1 MNVTLGDR
9 RGYLLL
15 GLIIVIIS
23 SLTSAKPFTANF
35 TQFLTRQYY
44 GDTYIQCVDNN
55 FCYEANGNNA
65 WINNNTITIANHRM
79 SGGARRGEYYFLFTY
94 YRPSS
99 NERITV
105 RRYYLNGTYKD
116 TILDQI
122 IGNTL
127 GWGSLRC
134 GESTNNK
141 IWCKYDAYVAT
152 SQWVHHS
159 IGFTLGDDS
168 VSNYRKLNSHGTG
181 VLNSAVGYLGDALI
195 MVNYQNSIITIYI
208 ENTSVI
214 GNIVT
219 LATFSESNLDTSA
232 TYGGVSIAG
241 GSTEAYVIYKKTD
254 GTIKKIMITKDVSP
268 GYTYYAVSP
277 PSTFVS
283 GWTTFDCA
291 SSSVPLC
298 LGWDASQSAY
308 YMWLFQ
314 IFPLS
319 YDVSGGY
326 ISTPVTSKATI
337 SYSNYDNYLYM
348 IAKSSDHY
356 HSGLKTNMS
365 QWLTMYP
372 VSIYMRNQVNAF
384 ISPGDYRCG
393 DQYGYVCA
401 QSISDDTIYAIETYN
416 LYQREGYDRLPSGY
430 YRIFYINNM
439 NQSITCGAYLWVTT
453 DPYQSRI
460 TIYYGSDDC
469 TVPGSGGNVY
479 SIQYHGGYGMI
490 RYNTTDNIVYH
501 GVYDHNRQVSV
512 PSPVCSLIIN
522 NTLFNSTSIY
532 VDAIESSKAGYYNR
546 IFTHGLISGNY
557 SASLNCSGVN
567 RNELLNISI
576 VNVSGNTPAT
586 VTVLQSTIRSL
597 KNNLVKARF
606 TENGS
611 VNNIMDGVCYLTS
624 SLGDTYN
631 MYLSVPEHCSKISS
645 LIGGEECGVCN
656 TSTGSNCFYY
666 SVINSETR
674 LTPVDFVSNGSI
686 TCYSA
691 NYTATTDITF
701 NYTNISIKLINGQIW
716 DWKNS
721 PTDTLY
727 FTNQSDR
734 DLFRFVGYSLYSID
748 NPTPTV
754 WSNQKCQ
761 VTYDI
766 CIETGEGQYIQQS
779 STVDMEIQPTRNG
792 IGFMTGFLPT
802 SQLCNGRNMTSTSG
816 SSMPTKG
823 RYTIRCTADDVVFSR
838 YDGYYTAK
846 IMITD
851 IDPDNVGSLTSLS
864 GGAIGKSGT
873 AIAKIIMNSMDVI
886 YFVMRILTQI
896 FLAHMLE
903 TIILLLIIVFLAPIF
918 LKLGGV

>member
-1 MNVTLGDR
+1 MTSITGDR

-15 GLIIVIIS
+15 VLIIVIIS
-23 SLTSAKPFTANF
+23 SFTSAKPFTANF
-35 TQFLTRQYY
+35 TQFLTRQYS

-55 FCYEANGNNA
+55 FCYEVNGPNA
-65 WINNNTITIANHRM
+65 WISNNTITVANHRM
-79 SGGARRGEYYFLFTY
+79 SGGARRGEYYFLLTY
-94 YRPSS
+94 YRP
-99 NERITV
+99 NNYERITV

-116 TILDQI
+116 TILDEI

-141 IWCKYDAYVAT
+141 IWCKYDAYVSP

-168 VSNYRKLNSHGTG
+168 VSNYRKLNPHGSGT
-181 VLNSAVGYLGDALI
+181 LNSAVGYLGDELI
-195 MVNYQNSIITIYI
+195 MSKYQNSNITIYI
-208 ENTSVI
+208 ENTSVTGTI
-214 GNIVT
+214 DV

-232 TYGGVSIAG
+232 TFGGVSIAG
-241 GSTEAYVIYKKTD
+241 GYTESHVVYKKTD
-254 GTIKKIMITKDVSP
+254 GTIKKIMIAKDVSP

-326 ISTPVTSKATI
+326 ISTPVTAKATI
-337 SYSNYDNYLYM
+337 SYSNYDNHLYM
-348 IAKSSDHY
+348 VAKSSDHY

-372 VSIYMRNQVNAF
+372 VTIYMRNQVNAF

-393 DQYGYVCA
+393 NQYGYVCA

-416 LYQREGYDRLPSGY
+416 LYQREGYDRLPGGY
-430 YRIFYINNM
+430 YRLSYTSAT
-439 NQSITCGAYLWVTT
+439 NQNIVCAGYLHVTSA
-453 DPYQSRI
+453 PYSSRY

-469 TVPGSGGNVY
+469 TSPEAGGSVY
-479 SIQYHGGYGMI
+479 SIHYLGGYGAI
-490 RYNTTDNIVYH
+490 RYNVTDNIIFH
-501 GVYDHNRQVSV
+501 SVYDANRQVLV
-512 PSPVCSLIIN
+512 TAPVCTTLIGN
-522 NTLFNSTSIY
+522 NTYNNSPTY
-532 VDAIESSKAGYYNR
+532 ADAIESSKVANYIRVFSHNL
-546 IFTHGLISGNY
+546 TAGNY
-557 SASLNCSGVN
+557 SAVLNCSGIP
-567 RNELLNISI
+567 RNELLNITI
-576 VNVSGNTPAT
+576 VSVNGTTPASIN
-586 VTVLQSTIRSL
+586 VTQSNIRSL
-597 KNNLVKARF
+597 RKNLIKLRF
-606 TENGS
+606 TQNGS
-611 VNNIMDGVCYLTS
+611 NDNIMDGICYVTTAS
-624 SLGDTYN
+624 GHTYN
-631 MYLSVPEHCSKISS
+631 MYLSTIPDCGKISS
-645 LIGGEECGVCN
+645 MIGGEECQACIEA
-656 TSTGSNCFYY
+656 TGKNCFYY
-666 SVINSETR
+666 LVINSETI
-674 LTPVDFVSNGSI
+674 LYPTDYIYNGSV
-686 TCYSA
+686 TCYSPD
-691 NYTATTDITF
+691 YTATTNITF

-734 DLFRFVGYSLYSID
+734 DLFRFVGYSLFSND

-754 WSNQKCQ
+754 WANQKCK

-779 STVDMEIQPTRNG
+779 STIDMEIQPTRNG

-802 SQLCNGRNMTSTSG
+802 SQLCNGRNFSTSTG
-816 SSMPTKG
+816 VSMPTKG

-873 AIAKIIMNSMDVI
+873 AIAKIIMNTMDVI
-886 YFVMRILTQI
+886 YFVMRILTNV
-896 FLAHMLE
+896 FLSHMLE
-903 TIILLLIIVFLAPIF
+903 TTFLLLIIVFFTPLA
-918 LKLGGV
+918 LKMR